1 MFVRDRILNS
11 FLSLKRVACFTA
23 RVNVEDNI
31 WDKLTRVVIGL
42 CLLAGLVAI
51 SVWYLP
57 LIRQNEKMR
66 EEVLR
71 LDGEVAKESET
82 RKQLNA
88 SVDALN
94 KDSKA
99 VERLVRESMGLAK
112 PGETVIRFEEVN
124 TNTIPPR

>member
-1 MFVRDRILNS
+1 M
-11 FLSLKRVACFTA
+11 
-23 RVNVEDNI
+23 NVEDSI

-51 SVWYLP
+51 GVWYLP
-57 LIRQNEKMR
+57 LIRQNEQMR
-66 EEVLR
+66 KEVLR
-71 LDGEVAKESET
+71 LDVEIAKEAET
-82 RKQLNA
+82 RRQLNV

-94 KDSKA
+94 NDPKA

-124 TNTIPPR
+124 TNTIPTR

>member
-1 MFVRDRILNS
+1 M
-11 FLSLKRVACFTA
+11 LSLKVTACFTS
-23 RVNVEDNI
+23 RVNVEENI

-51 SVWYLP
+51 GVWYLP

-71 LDGEVAKESET
+71 LDGEVAKEFET

-88 SVDALN
+88 SVEALN

-112 PGETVIRFEEVN
+112 PGETVIRFEETN
-124 TNTIPPR
+124 TNGSAQR